1 MEDDRLEKWWQEM
14 VRAVGDDDKISY
26 GDEKLD

>member
-14 VRAVGDDDKISY
+14 VRVVGDDDKISY